1 MCRPFALL
9 GLAAAL
15 TLSACSA
22 TQVTMRADTA
32 ADRFA
37 VRGDAE
43 RGHEVFSVNC
53 AVCHGASGTE
63 GGVGPSLRS
72 ERNRMDFTTTM
83 SWIEDPAAPMPKLY
97 PKMLT
102 EDDVRDIASYVQTL

>member
-1 MCRPFALL
+1 
-9 GLAAAL
+9 
-15 TLSACSA
+15 
-22 TQVTMRADTA
+22 MRGTTA

-37 VRGDAE
+37 VRGDAQ
-43 RGHEVFSVNC
+43 RGAEMFSINC
-53 AVCHGASGTE
+53 AVCHGAAGTE

-72 ERNRMDFTTTM
+72 EHNRMDFTTTM
-83 SWIEDPAAPMPKLY
+83 SWIEDPAPPMPKLY